1 LTVSSRVNYGF
12 DVIGITEHKIHEDTD
27 AISNLDIP
35 GYHPFLYDPITTS
48 HGGAGLYIN
57 DSLVFTERKD
67 LQFNSPGNHESIFVE
82 VILPKKKNMIIGCIY
97 RHPTSNLT
105 IQEFNNVIM
114 GPLLQKSL
122 LKTKILL

>member
-1 LTVSSRVNYGF
+1 MPNNINSNYYSYLEFNKIKTDSTSTFGIIHTNLASINKHIGDLNVSLALLNYGF

-57 DSLVFTERKD
+57 DSLVFTER
-67 LQFNSPGNHESIFVE
+67 
-82 VILPKKKNMIIGCIY
+82 
-97 RHPTSNLT
+97 
-105 IQEFNNVIM
+105 
-114 GPLLQKSL
+114 
-122 LKTKILL
+122 